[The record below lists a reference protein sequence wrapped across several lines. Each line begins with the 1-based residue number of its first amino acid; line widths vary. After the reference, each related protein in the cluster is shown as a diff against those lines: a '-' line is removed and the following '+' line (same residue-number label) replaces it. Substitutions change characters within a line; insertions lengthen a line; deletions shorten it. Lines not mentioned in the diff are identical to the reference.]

1 MEKTKTK
8 SFNELLTEEIEFLYD
23 FLTQK
28 NISYGNSALEPI
40 NIFSKASAIDQIDVR
55 IDDKINRIKK
65 GKEYATEDTELDLLG
80 YLILKRIAKKT
91 QKG

>member
-91 QKG
+91 